1 MTRGRWTRH
10 LRPTLVAAAALILL
24 TCAYTWPLVTEMRS
38 AIPHDRGD
46 PLLVTWILWWS
57 TKAVPLTT
65 HWWNAPA
72 FFPSTGVMAF
82 SENLLS
88 LAPIT
93 APLLALTST
102 PVIAYNVA
110 FVLSYVLS
118 GLAAYVLG
126 LALTARHDAALVAA
140 VAFGFAPYRLSH
152 ANHLQLLSSYWM
164 PIALAALHLYIRSSR
179 MRAAA
184 VFSAAWLM
192 QALAS
197 GYYLFFLSLIVVLWL
212 GWFAPGRLSRRAL
225 TILGVWWF
233 AAAALLAPL
242 FLGYRAVHEQYGL
255 KRSEVEI
262 EYYSAD
268 IAGVL
273 SASRDSLLWGRLRAV
288 EQAESEL
295 FPGATIA
302 TFVVVGL
309 LIPLRRRGR
318 AVPRADATD
327 TERRKALVFYI
338 GAALLMWLLALGP
351 HPAWSGRRIGVS
363 GPYALLMHLPGFDE
377 MRVPA
382 RLWMLAVLC
391 FSAAAAL
398 VTASIPSARTRGIVV
413 AAGLL
418 GLLLDGWPRSFTLVA
433 APDLRPSHHA
443 GAIAR
448 LGLPLAANETES
460 MYQTIADN
468 LPVFNGYSGYEAP
481 QHPALRDLLERHDP
495 VILGRLASAGPIDVV
510 VEHELDADGSWR
522 DYVQQAGGRLLES
535 TTHWSRYRLMK
546 GEAAAPAV
554 SGIPLPVVRVESN
567 INEQDINAVL
577 DGDLR
582 TRWHSPDQRGL
593 EIVTVDLG
601 EARSVGSL
609 VLCLGTYTSQYP
621 RDLTIE
627 TSVDGTAWSQAW
639 SGRTA
644 LLAYDAAITDPRSV
658 PISLPISRYARMIRL
673 RQTAGDKTRGWT
685 IVELRVLG

>member
-1 MTRGRWTRH
+1 MQ
-10 LRPTLVAAAALILL
+10 RPTWIRHVQPTLAVAAALILL
-24 TCAYTWPLVTEMRS
+24 TCVYTWPLATEMRS

-65 HWWNAPA
+65 QWWNAPA

-93 APLLALTST
+93 APLLALTSA
-102 PVIAYNVA
+102 PVLAYNVA

-126 LALTARHDAALVAA
+126 LVLTARHDAALVAA

-164 PIALAALHLYIRSSR
+164 PIALAALHLYVRSGR

-184 VFSAAWLM
+184 LFSAAWLM

-212 GWFAPGRLSRRAL
+212 AWFAPGRLSRRAL
-225 TILGVWWF
+225 MVLGVCWF

-242 FLGYRAVHEQYGL
+242 FLGYRAVHEHYGL

-268 IAGVL
+268 IGGLL

-288 EQAESEL
+288 GQAESEL
-295 FPGATIA
+295 FPGVTIA
-302 TFVVVGL
+302 AFVVAGL
-309 LIPLRRRGR
+309 LIGLRRRGGSVSR
-318 AVPRADATD
+318 VDATD
-327 TERRKALVFYI
+327 NERRRALIFYI

-391 FSAAAAL
+391 LSAAAAL
-398 VTASIPSARTRGIVV
+398 IAARITSVRMRRIVV
-413 AAGLL
+413 AVGLV
-418 GLLLDGWPRSFTLVA
+418 GLLLDGWPRTFTVVA
-433 APDLRPSHHA
+433 APDLRPSHA

-481 QHPALRDLLERHDP
+481 QHPALRDLLERRDP
-495 VILGRLASAGPIDVV
+495 VILGRLATAGPIDVV
-510 VEHELDADGSWR
+510 VEHELDPDGSWR
-522 DYVQQAGGRLLES
+522 DYVQRAGGRLLES

-546 GEAAAPAV
+546 GEAAAPAA
-554 SGIPLPVVRVESN
+554 SGIPLPVAGVESN
-567 INEQDINAVL
+567 INPEDINAVL
-577 DGDLR
+577 DNDLR

-601 EARSVGSL
+601 EARTVGSL

-621 RDLTIE
+621 RDLTVE
-627 TSVDGTAWSQAW
+627 TSVEGTAWSQAW

-644 LLAYDAAITDPRSV
+644 LLAYDGAIIDPRSV
-658 PISLPISRYARMIRL
+658 PISVPISRYARLIRL
-673 RQTAGDKTRGWT
+673 RQTAGEKTRGWT